1 MFNILTRLI
10 LQFAILLF
18 LAKPSFAVDSFSWKQ
33 CIDLAAHNNASLKA
47 AIDAEKAS
55 KYQRNAAFSGFLP
68 QATATLSS
76 NRGNNG
82 NASNPSLTTV
92 QSSVTQAYT
101 GSITVT
107 QNLFSGFSDVGKVKQ
122 ADANNLVAQAS
133 IDIVKAQVSYD
144 LKYAYENFNY
154 AKDTVELLDN
164 IIHRR
169 EDNLRIIELRY
180 KGGMENK
187 GSVLLAQAY
196 LEQAKYDR
204 LQGTNLIESARA
216 QLCKAIGLGEC
227 GEYDIAN
234 AVPVRTPTKSAN
246 FQELIEAAPQHQQA
260 VAQEKAAKAGVT
272 ISESAFYP
280 IVNLNASKG
289 QRGASF
295 FPQNDYWAVG
305 FNVSIPFFTGGKD
318 YFTMKSAYS
327 NSSAASE
334 NRRTVDQQLLVAL
347 KQSYNAYVESVAKL
361 KVDESFRSAA
371 KLRAEIARN
380 KYNNG
385 LLIFEDW
392 DAIETD
398 LITRQKSY
406 LQSKLSRV
414 TSEASWEQ
422 AQGKGVF
429 NDE

>member
-1 MFNILTRLI
+1 M
-10 LQFAILLF
+10 
-18 LAKPSFAVDSFSWKQ
+18 
-33 CIDLAAHNNASLKA
+33 
-47 AIDAEKAS
+47 
-55 KYQRNAAFSGFLP
+55 
-68 QATATLSS
+68 
-76 NRGNNG
+76 
-82 NASNPSLTTV
+82 
-92 QSSVTQAYT
+92 
-101 GSITVT
+101 
-107 QNLFSGFSDVGKVKQ
+107 
-122 ADANNLVAQAS
+122 
-133 IDIVKAQVSYD
+133 
-144 LKYAYENFNY
+144 
-154 AKDTVELLDN
+154 
-164 IIHRR
+164 
-169 EDNLRIIELRY
+169 
-180 KGGMENK
+180 
-187 GSVLLAQAY
+187 
-196 LEQAKYDR
+196 
-204 LQGTNLIESARA
+204 
-216 QLCKAIGLGEC
+216 
-227 GEYDIAN
+227 
-234 AVPVRTPTKSAN
+234 
-246 FQELIEAAPQHQQA
+246 
-260 VAQEKAAKAGVT
+260 
-272 ISESAFYP
+272 
-280 IVNLNASKG
+280 NLNASKG